1 MAIRLK
7 KITYGGTKMKLKKLL
22 AVGLLAVTAVTGCS
36 GGAQQAAT
44 NGAETIKIGASFALT
59 GEIAAFGKAARN
71 GVILAAQE
79 YNGKGGVLGRQIELF
94 VEDNKGDELEATNAF
109 RKLMDKEKI
118 VAFIG
123 SDVSSTTEAIAQ
135 IAGEEKIPMMAPTA
149 TKLNIT
155 TLGENIFRAC
165 YVDPYQGKVIADF
178 AAGDLNGKTAV
189 VMMDNGDDY
198 SIGIAEAFKES
209 FESQGG
215 EVLAMESY
223 TDQDK
228 DFKPLLLNIKAKDPD
243 IILITDYYGTVSL
256 IAQQIKEVGIEAILV
271 GPDGWDGVAEQI
283 KHDTSVLEGAFFI
296 NHYATDDPD
305 PLVKSFVENYRKEFE
320 EEPNALSVL
329 AYDGAKVL
337 LEAMIEAGTTDYEEV
352 IAKMQAS
359 NLQGITGTIT
369 YGPDRNP
376 VKSVTIIQ
384 IKDGQNTMY
393 KKMDPQ

>member
-1 MAIRLK
+1 
-7 KITYGGTKMKLKKLL
+7 MKLKKLL
-22 AVGLLAVTAVTGCS
+22 AMSMLAVTAMTGCS
-36 GGAQQAAT
+36 SGPVSQGNGG
-44 NGAETIKIGASFALT
+44 ETIKVGASFALT
-59 GEIAAFGKAARN
+59 GDVASFGKAAKN
-71 GVILAAQE
+71 GLILAVKE
-79 YNGKGGVLGRQIELF
+79 YNAKGGVLGRQIELF
-94 VEDNKGDELEATNAF
+94 VEDNKGDELEAANAF
-109 RKLMDKEKI
+109 RKLIDKEEI

-123 SDVSSTTEAIAQ
+123 SDISSTTEAIAQ
-135 IAGEEKIPMMAPTA
+135 IAAEEKIPMMAPTA

-178 AAGDLNGKTAV
+178 AAEDLRGKTAA

-198 SIGIAEAFKES
+198 SIGIAEAFKEN
-209 FESQGG
+209 FERHGG
-215 EVLAMESY
+215 EVLTIESY

-228 DFKPLLLNIKAKDPD
+228 DFKPLLLNIKKEDPD

-256 IAQQIKEVGIEAILV
+256 IAQQIQEVGIDAVLV
-271 GPDGWDGVAEQI
+271 GPDGWDGVTEQI

-305 PLVKSFVENYRKEFE
+305 PIVRAFVEDYRAEFE

-337 LEAMIEAGTTDYEEV
+337 FDAMIAAGTTDYADV
-352 IAKMQAS
+352 IAKMQAT
-359 NLQGITGTIT
+359 NLQGITGIIT
-369 YGPDRNP
+369 YGEDRNP

-384 IKDGQNTMY
+384 IKDGHNTMY

>member
-1 MAIRLK
+1 
-7 KITYGGTKMKLKKLL
+7 MKLKRLFGISLL
-22 AVGLLAVTAVTGCS
+22 ALTVVTGCS
-36 GGAQQAAT
+36 GGTASDDKS
-44 NGAETIKIGASFALT
+44 AETIKIGTSFALT
-59 GEIAAFGKAARN
+59 GDVASFGKAARN

-79 YNGKGGVLGRQIELF
+79 YNGKGGILGRQIELF

-109 RKLMDKEKI
+109 RKLLDKEEI
-118 VAFIG
+118 IAFIG
-123 SDVSSTTEAIAQ
+123 SDISSTTEAIAK
-135 IAGEEKIPMMAPTA
+135 IASEEKIPMMAPTA
-149 TKLNIT
+149 TKLGIT
-155 TLGENIFRAC
+155 ALGENIFRAC

-178 AAGDLNGKTAV
+178 AAQDLKGKTAAI
-189 VMMDNGDDY
+189 MMNNGDDY

-209 FESQGG
+209 FQSQGG
-215 EVLAMESY
+215 AVLNMESY

-228 DFKPLLLNIKAKDPD
+228 DFKPLLLNIKANKPD

-256 IAQQIKEVGIEAILV
+256 IAQQIKEVGIDAVLI

-305 PLVKSFVENYRKEFE
+305 PMVKSFVEDYRKEFE

-337 LEAMIEAGTTDYEEV
+337 FDAMIKAGTTDYEQV
-352 IAKMQAS
+352 IAEMQAS
-359 NLQGITGTIT
+359 NVKGITGTIT

-384 IKDGQNTMY
+384 IKDGKNTMF

>member
-1 MAIRLK
+1 MRLK
-7 KITYGGTKMKLKKLL
+7 RLI
-22 AVGLLAVTAVTGCS
+22 AISLLAVTAITGCN
-36 GGAQQAAT
+36 GGT
-44 NGAETIKIGASFALT
+44 TDPDKSAETIKIGSSFALT
-59 GEIAAFGKAARN
+59 GEVASFGKAARN

-79 YNGKGGVLGRQIELF
+79 YNGKGGLLGRQIELF

-109 RKLMDKEKI
+109 RKLMDKEGI

-123 SDVSSTTEAIAQ
+123 SDISSTTEAIAK

-149 TKLNIT
+149 TKLGIT

-178 AAGDLNGKTAV
+178 AAGELQGKTAA

-198 SIGIAEAFKES
+198 SMGISEAFKES

-215 EVLAMESY
+215 EVVNMESY

-228 DFKPLLLNIKAKDPD
+228 DFKPLLLNIKANNPD
-243 IILITDYYGTVSL
+243 IILITDYYGKVSL
-256 IAQQIKEVGIEAILV
+256 IAQQIKEVGIDAILV

-283 KHDTSVLEGAFFI
+283 KHDPSVLEGSFFI

-305 PLVKSFVENYRKEFE
+305 PMVKSFVETYREEFE

-337 LEAMIEAGTTDYEEV
+337 FEAMIKAGTTDYEAV
-352 IAKMQAS
+352 ITEMQAS
-359 NLQGITGTIT
+359 NIQGITGTIT

-376 VKSVTIIQ
+376 IKSVTIIQ

>member
-1 MAIRLK
+1 
-7 KITYGGTKMKLKKLL
+7 MKLKKLL
-22 AVGLLAVTAVTGCS
+22 AVSLVALIAVTGCS
-36 GGAQQAAT
+36 AT
-44 NGAETIKIGASFALT
+44 KTGEDKSGETIKIGSSFALT
-59 GEIAAFGKAARN
+59 GDVASFGKAARN
-71 GVILAAQE
+71 GVILAVQE
-79 YNGKGGVLGRQIELF
+79 YNGKGGILGRQIELF

-109 RKLMDKEKI
+109 RKLMDKEGI
-118 VAFIG
+118 IAFIG
-123 SDVSSTTEAIAQ
+123 SDISSTTEAIGK
-135 IAGEEKIPMMAPTA
+135 IAADEKIPMMAPTA
-149 TKLNIT
+149 TKLGIT
-155 TLGENIFRAC
+155 GLGENIFRAC

-178 AAGDLNGKTAV
+178 AAGELNGKTAAI
-189 VMMDNGDDY
+189 MMDNGDDY
-198 SIGIAEAFKES
+198 SIGIAEAFKAS

-215 EVLAMESY
+215 EVVNMESY

-228 DFKPLLLNIKAKDPD
+228 DFKPLLLNIKANNPD

-256 IAQQIKEVGIEAILV
+256 IAQQIKEVGIDAILV

-283 KHDTSVLEGAFFI
+283 KHDPSVLEGAFFI

-305 PLVKSFVENYRKEFE
+305 PMVKSFVENYRKEFE

-337 LEAMIEAGTTDYEEV
+337 FDAMIKAGTTDYEKV
-352 IAKMQAS
+352 IAEMQAS
-359 NLQGITGTIT
+359 NIQGITGTIT

>member
-1 MAIRLK
+1 
-7 KITYGGTKMKLKKLL
+7 MKLKRLFGISLL
-22 AVGLLAVTAVTGCS
+22 ALTVVTGCS
-36 GGAQQAAT
+36 GGTASDDKS
-44 NGAETIKIGASFALT
+44 AETIKIGTSFALT
-59 GEIAAFGKAARN
+59 GDVASFGKAARN

-79 YNGKGGVLGRQIELF
+79 YNGKGGILGRQIELF

-109 RKLMDKEKI
+109 RKLLDKEEI
-118 VAFIG
+118 IAFIG
-123 SDVSSTTEAIAQ
+123 SDISSTTEAIAK
-135 IAGEEKIPMMAPTA
+135 IASEEKIPMMAPTA
-149 TKLNIT
+149 TKLGIT
-155 TLGENIFRAC
+155 ALGENIFRAC

-178 AAGDLNGKTAV
+178 AAQDLKGKTAAI
-189 VMMDNGDDY
+189 MMNNGDDY

-209 FESQGG
+209 FQSQGG
-215 EVLAMESY
+215 AVLNMESY

-228 DFKPLLLNIKAKDPD
+228 DFKPLLLNIKAKKPD

-256 IAQQIKEVGIEAILV
+256 IAQQIKEVGIDAVLI

-305 PLVKSFVENYRKEFE
+305 PMVKSFVEDYRKEFE

-337 LEAMIEAGTTDYEEV
+337 FDAMIKAGTTDYEQV
-352 IAKMQAS
+352 IAEMQAS
-359 NLQGITGTIT
+359 NVKGITGTIT

-384 IKDGQNTMY
+384 IKDGKNTMF